1 MTREEANFISD
12 AAALA
17 DTGFFSNMG
26 ELHAVL
32 RLLWPRGAGAWLTDE
47 VWHCLDAR
55 RSAAAAKRAQQKT
68 ALVA

>member
-55 RSAAAAKRAQQKT
+55 RSAAAARRAQQKT
-68 ALVA
+68 ALAA

>member
-32 RLLWPRGAGAWLTDE
+32 RMLWPRGAGAWLTDE

-55 RSAAAAKRAQQKT
+55 RNAAAARRVQQKT
-68 ALVA
+68 ARAA

>member
-1 MTREEANFISD
+1 MTREEADFISD
-12 AAALA
+12 AAAPA
-17 DTGFFSNMG
+17 DTGFFPTMG

-32 RLLWPRGAGAWLTDE
+32 RILWPHGASAWLTDD

-55 RSAAAAKRAQQKT
+55 RNAAAEKRAERKN